1 MKRLLKRILAFTLS
15 VTLMAGMMPEVA
27 WARTADPED
36 TINVSVKIGGVDI
49 SSVTQIKQDDPIQI
63 ELAAVY
69 LSLRSRRKRE
79 E

>member
-15 VTLMAGMMPEVA
+15 VTLLAGMMPEVA

-49 SSVTQIKQDDPIQI
+49 SSVTQIK
-63 ELAAVY
+63 
-69 LSLRSRRKRE
+69 
-79 E
+79 